1 MGNCVVLSI
10 DLDNNISY
18 ISNISPLLWTDKKD
32 EAKIFS
38 SEEEVY
44 TNLIDYDTNLVK
56 MGKKMGLEFKI
67 EEVL

>member
-1 MGNCVVLSI
+1 MGNCIVLSR

-32 EAKIFS
+32 KAKIFS

-44 TNLIDYDTNLVK
+44 TNLIDYDNNLVK

-67 EEVL
+67 EEVS